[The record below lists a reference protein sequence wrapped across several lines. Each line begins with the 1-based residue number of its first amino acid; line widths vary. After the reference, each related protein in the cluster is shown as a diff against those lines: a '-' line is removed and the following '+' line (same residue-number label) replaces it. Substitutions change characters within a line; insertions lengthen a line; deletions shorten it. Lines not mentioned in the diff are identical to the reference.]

1 MYSSSFF
8 VIELLLSLVSN
19 FLIYLIWMTITKGS
33 VYCSIIS
40 LPFFWRCL
48 RFTQWQRNN
57 DFAIYLKENNVP
69 VDSPSYYFCYEVIK
83 IRKREAESFKRL
95 GKSIELPLRE
105 VYPSDNNWGLYGWT
119 FEDLKSA
126 EVYFIKLSE
135 KVFSTMSRKVKNN
148 KLNEYQLD
156 IFSALK

>member
-19 FLIYLIWMTITKGS
+19 FLIYLIWMTITKAS
-33 VYCSIIS
+33 VYCIIIS
-40 LPFFWRCL
+40 LPFFWRCR
-48 RFTQWQRNN
+48 RFTEWQRNN

-69 VDSPSYYFCYEVIK
+69 ANSYLYYYCYEVIK
-83 IRKREAESFKRL
+83 IRKREAESFKRF

-105 VYPSDNNWGLYGWT
+105 IYPTDNNWGLYGWT
-119 FEDLKSA
+119 FEDLITA
-126 EVYFIKLSE
+126 EVYFIKLIE
-135 KVFSTMSRKVKNN
+135 KVSSATNLKVKNN

-156 IFSALK
+156 IFSSLK